1 MTIYVDVLLAV
12 NLYINY
18 FLIRGAAVLMRR
30 EISSRRCLIAAGAG
44 AVLALVILLPEL
56 PFWLSAIIK
65 AASAAVIVLIAF
77 GKSKLPQLIINLLCF
92 LVISFVYAGLM
103 LALWLFFAPFGMY
116 YRNGTAYFDI
126 PLTAVALFTAAGY
139 VIVRFLRYISD
150 RRSIGAITFEVKI
163 IAAQEVVLKGIADTG
178 NALCDPFSGK
188 AVIICEA
195 DKIAAIVPDGIKHY
209 LNGSTE
215 NIDGI
220 RLVPCRTI
228 SGETLLPVFFAQGIT
243 IGGKPVE
250 AAVGVCSKPIGTDC
264 IFDPKLISL

>member
-44 AVLALVILLPEL
+44 AILALVILLPEL

-65 AASAAVIVLIAF
+65 AATAVIIVLIAF
-77 GKSKLPQLIINLLCF
+77 GKPKLTQLIINVLCF
-92 LVISFVYAGLM
+92 MVISFVYAGLM

-126 PLTAVALFTAAGY
+126 PLTSVALFTVVGY
-139 VIVRFLRYISD
+139 AIVRFLRYISD

-163 IAAQEVVLKGIADTG
+163 VANHEVVLKGTADTG
-178 NALCDPFSGK
+178 NSLCDPFSGK

-195 DKIAAIVPDGIKHY
+195 DKIATIIPESIKRY

-215 NIDGI
+215 NVDGI